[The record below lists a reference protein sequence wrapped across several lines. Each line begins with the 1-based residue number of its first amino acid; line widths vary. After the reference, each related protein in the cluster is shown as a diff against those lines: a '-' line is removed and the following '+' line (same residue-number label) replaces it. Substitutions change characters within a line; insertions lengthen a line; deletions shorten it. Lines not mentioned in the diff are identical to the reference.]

1 MTRKN
6 PHQACLQV
14 PGDLYSTLNSSEV
27 QLLAG
32 QKQLTARIVQNN
44 DIPAS
49 SVLPSLDIY
58 MNKKLSAQLKYTEM
72 ELNYCILSGSQLRI
86 GPLVGVLVGRKTYN
100 EYPLPTGR
108 EARIYKEMTLAARHK
123 KIFIYFF
130 YADGVDW
137 KRKVIRGHIY
147 AQKVN
152 KKAGW
157 MRGTFPLPDIIYNRI
172 AYRYMERNNIIQ
184 KLINKADAES
194 IYLFNSR
201 FLDKWEV
208 HETLYMDPH
217 TRPMIPEGANFSEE
231 NLSYCVDKF
240 DTLFIKPIDGSVGK
254 GIIQVKVSNNG
265 LISFSKLGSKKG
277 WQQCRSVEELYKQL
291 NIVDKKKYI
300 IQKGI
305 NLAKIAGNIFDI
317 RVQVQK
323 NGYGAWTFT
332 GAGVR
337 IAAPG
342 NFVTHVPNGG
352 SKAGY
357 EPVIK
362 EVFGDS
368 NEIMKSLERQ
378 LKTICQ
384 TVPLVLEHGLGISLA
399 VLSMDLGIDT
409 EGRMWIIEVNS
420 KPASFDENDIRQR
433 HLSLLNDYLLYKS
446 NFIVE

>member
-1 MTRKN
+1 MTKN
-6 PHQACLQV
+6 NPQQACLQV
-14 PGDLYSTLNSSEV
+14 PRDLYSILNTSEV
-27 QLLAG
+27 LLEAG
-32 QKQLTARIVQNN
+32 HTQHLVKLMQNK
-44 DIPAS
+44 DMPAN
-49 SVLPSLDIY
+49 SVLPSPDIY
-58 MNKKLSAQLKYTEM
+58 MNKKLAARLKNSEM
-72 ELNYCILSGSQLRI
+72 KFNYRITPDHEIKI
-86 GPLVGVLVGRKTYN
+86 GPFVGVLVGRKTN
-100 EYPLPTGR
+100 HEYPLPTGR
-108 EARIYKEMTLAARHK
+108 EARIYSEMTLEARQK
-123 KIFIYFF
+123 RIFMYFF

-137 KRKVIRGHIY
+137 KRKLISGHIY
-147 AQKVN
+147 TRTAN

-172 AYRYMERNNIIQ
+172 AYRFMEKHNNIQ
-184 KLINKADAES
+184 TLIKKAHEEA

-201 FLDKWEV
+201 FLNKWEV
-208 HETLYMDPH
+208 HETLYRDQH
-217 TRPMIPEGANFSEE
+217 TRPMIPESASYSAD

-240 DTLFIKPIDGSVGK
+240 AAFFIKPIDGSVGK
-254 GIIQVKVSNNG
+254 GIINVKIQSNG

-277 WQQCRSVEELYKQL
+277 WQQCQSVEELYKQL
-291 NIVDKKKYI
+291 NIVDKKRYI

-368 NEIMKSLERQ
+368 SEVINSLSQQ

-384 TVPLVLEHGLGISLA
+384 TVPRVLENGLGISLA

-446 NFIVE
+446 NFVVK